1 VTNEVPDGGVGLPDW
16 SSGGWD
22 WELMPWEDG
31 LIIFL
36 YSESLAVA
44 LNKQGIVAIVRP
56 DDEREGVWA
65 LTRSDAVFSSLGD
78 FAADCMNRA
87 NVGLLMWF
95 LDVLEETQ
103 AKHNPLG
110 QG

>member
-1 VTNEVPDGGVGLPDW
+1 MSHDEPEGVGLPDW

-22 WELMPWEDG
+22 WELMPWDDG

-36 YSESLAVA
+36 YSESLGVA
-44 LNKQGIVAIVRP
+44 LNKGGSVAIVRP
-56 DDEREGVWA
+56 NDENEGVWE
-65 LTRSDAVFSSLGD
+65 LTRPDAVFPSLGD
-78 FAADCMNRA
+78 FAADCMHRA

-110 QG
+110 QS